1 MKVKQVTRFSISD
14 DFKFILLTKLLI
26 MNKLFL
32 SFIFASFTV
41 ISFAGDILTLNNQ
54 MVYEGEVIKIKNCEV
69 YFKADGQKY
78 IIPSSD
84 IFSVQFENT
93 TDKVFTDYLKLADS
107 DPNKCLNG
115 RLDAEAYHGKQ
126 GLHFALG
133 VLFGPFAMI
142 GTALSN
148 PTPERGKQTISMS
161 KNKDQF
167 NDPEYLKCYKKEAK
181 GNLVLME
188 SLGWLSWVLFGILI
202 SN

>member
-1 MKVKQVTRFSISD
+1 
-14 DFKFILLTKLLI
+14 
-26 MNKLFL
+26 
-32 SFIFASFTV
+32 
-41 ISFAGDILTLNNQ
+41 
-54 MVYEGEVIKIKNCEV
+54 MVYEGDVIKIKDCEV
-69 YFKADGQKY
+69 HFKAEGQKY

-93 TDKVFTDYLKLADS
+93 TDKVFTDYLKLTDS

-115 RLDAEAYHGKQ
+115 RLDAQSYHGKK

-148 PTPERGKQTISMS
+148 PTPYRGINTLLMS
-161 KNKDQF
+161 KNKEQF
-167 NDPEYLKCYKKEAK
+167 SDPEYLTCYKKKAK

-188 SLGWLSWVLFGILI
+188 LAGWGTWILLVLTF
-202 SN
+202 